1 MVSPISPR
9 AREYVRSRA
18 TAVMEYYCRIERV
31 TKGNHDEDTLVYTPG
46 SRTTIY
52 QGYCRIW
59 ELSGTSGVQVG
70 DADLD
75 IQMTQ
80 LSTPW
85 NAPLARKDDEVYII
99 EAPTQDKAMEGRRFQ
114 ITSSAKAGELRA
126 TRRYAVKAWERTP

>member
-31 TKGNHDEDTLVYTPG
+31 AKGDYDDDLVYKSG
-46 SRTTIY
+46 SRQTIY
-52 QGYCRIW
+52 TGYCRIW
-59 ELSGTSGVQVG
+59 ELSGAQAVQLG

-75 IQMTQ
+75 LQQTQ

-85 NAPLARKDDEVYII
+85 NAPLARKDDEVYILQ
-99 EAPTQDKAMEGRRFQ
+99 APTQDK
-114 ITSSAKAGELRA
+114 
-126 TRRYAVKAWERTP
+126 